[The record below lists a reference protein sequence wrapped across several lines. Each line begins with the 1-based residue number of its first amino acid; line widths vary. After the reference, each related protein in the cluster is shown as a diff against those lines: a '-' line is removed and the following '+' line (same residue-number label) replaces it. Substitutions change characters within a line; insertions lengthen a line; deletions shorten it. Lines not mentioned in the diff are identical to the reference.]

1 MSTFGDLFD
10 TNNTLWDKYIAMDM
24 SKDSKFAVTSLA
36 SADAE
41 AVDPNLRTILKI
53 QLDATVKEHFELS
66 DMLIERG

>member
-1 MSTFGDLFD
+1 
-10 TNNTLWDKYIAMDM
+10 MDM